1 MAQSNP
7 FIVGRQSEV
16 KLFDDL
22 VIGRT
27 AYHLLNIYGPGGIGK
42 TVVGQKLAAHA
53 GRQGIPLASIDGIR
67 PDLTPDRILGLF
79 AESLAAT
86 PAGEPLAD
94 SLRQFD
100 REFRDYLI
108 VNQVLQQGG
117 GIGALFDVVGNVK
130 DPAGLASIIGG
141 LGSGITEGV
150 KRTVSNRFA
159 LERYLRG
166 AERALTASFVAGLQ
180 SGLAE
185 LRRPVALLFDTYE
198 EMEGL
203 DDWVCRTL
211 TPSLPDGVRVVIL
224 GRNELHR
231 VNFDWSDR
239 ADAVHALPLPELDEV
254 DAKAY
259 LRHFG
264 LKDVAALE
272 QVYRF
277 TGGYPL
283 LLVLVRHLARE
294 AGGWEAVGGLE
305 ASADRDFVA
314 SKLLERILR
323 EEKAAEVQAFLE
335 KGVVARWFDP
345 ETVSVI
351 LEISLA
357 DGRMIYDKL
366 RRHSFVERHPYGLK
380 FHDKIRELL
389 LERLKFT
396 SQSEYDRLTQR
407 LMTYYAEK
415 AGIAEPT
422 QEASKTDQVTTAG
435 KYVLNFYGPAT
446 GVIIGDETQAQQL
459 FRDATASDQGEK
471 AQGDMR

>member
-22 VIGRT
+22 VAGRT

-53 GRQGIPLASIDGIR
+53 GQQGIPLASVDGIR
-67 PDLTPDRILGLF
+67 SDLTPDRILGLF
-79 AESLAAT
+79 AEGLAAT
-86 PAGEPLAD
+86 PAGGPLTD

-100 REFRDYLI
+100 REFHDYLI

-141 LGSGITEGV
+141 LGSGIAEGV

-166 AERALTASFVAGLQ
+166 AERVLTASFMDGLQ
-180 SGLAE
+180 AGLAE

-211 TPSLPDGVRVVIL
+211 TPGLPDDVRVVIL

-231 VNFDWSDR
+231 INFDWSDLEET
-239 ADAVHALPLPELDEV
+239 VHTLPLPELDEI

-264 LKDVAALE
+264 LKDAAALD

-283 LLVLVRHLARE
+283 LLVLVRHLAKE
-294 AGGWEAVGGLE
+294 AGGWEHVGALE
-305 ASADRDFVA
+305 GSGDRDYVA
-314 SKLLERILR
+314 SELLRRILR

-335 KGVVARWFDP
+335 KGVIARWFNP
-345 ETVSVI
+345 EIVAVI
-351 LEISLA
+351 LEVDA
-357 DGRMIYDKL
+357 GDARAIYEKL

-380 FHDKIRELL
+380 FHDKIREILV
-389 LERLKFT
+389 ERLKTT
-396 SQSEYDRLTQR
+396 SQGEYDRLNKR
-407 LMTYYAEK
+407 LMAYYAEK
-415 AGIAEPT
+415 AGIVKPAPIESEGPAKDAT
-422 QEASKTDQVTTAG
+422 PGA
-435 KYVLNFYGPAT
+435 KYIVNIYGPAQGLT
-446 GVIIGDETQAQQL
+446 IGDEAQIQQT
-459 FRDATASDQGEK
+459 FNDAPGTLADERS
-471 AQGDMR
+471 

>member
-1 MAQSNP
+1 MQQSKS

-16 KLFDDL
+16 KLFNDL
-22 VIGRT
+22 VAGRT

-42 TVVGQKLAAHA
+42 TVVGQKLAVHA
-53 GRQGIPLASIDGIR
+53 EVQGIPLASVDGMR

-79 AESLAAT
+79 AEGLAAT
-86 PAGEPLAD
+86 PAGEPLAE
-94 SLRQFD
+94 SLRRFD

-108 VNQVLQQGG
+108 
-117 GIGALFDVVGNVK
+117 DVVGNVK
-130 DPAGLASIIGG
+130 DPASLASIVGG
-141 LGSGITEGV
+141 LGSGVAEGV

-166 AERALTASFVAGLQ
+166 AERALTASFVDGLQ

-185 LRRPVALLFDTYE
+185 LRRPAALLFDTYE

-211 TPSLPDGVRVVIL
+211 APGLPEGVRVVIL

-231 VNFDWSDR
+231 VNFDWSDL
-239 ADAVHALPLPELDEV
+239 ADALHALPLPELDEV

-264 LKDVAALE
+264 LKDAVALN

-283 LLVLVRHLARE
+283 LLVLVRHLAWE
-294 AGGWEAVGGLE
+294 AGGWEAVGALE
-305 ASADRDFVA
+305 ASADRDHVA

-323 EEKAAEVQAFLE
+323 EEKATEVQAFLE

-357 DGRMIYDKL
+357 DARAIYDKL

-396 SQSEYDRLTQR
+396 SQSEYDRLTRR
-407 LMTYYAEK
+407 LMAYYAEK
-415 AGIAEPT
+415 AGIVEPDPKASEGSA
-422 QEASKTDQVTTAG
+422 QETTAG
-435 KYVLNFYGPAT
+435 AKFVVNVFGPAQ
-446 GVIIGDETQAQQL
+446 GLVIGDE
-459 FRDATASDQGEK
+459 ATVRQYLERHEDYRQEAEQ
-471 AQGDMR
+471 